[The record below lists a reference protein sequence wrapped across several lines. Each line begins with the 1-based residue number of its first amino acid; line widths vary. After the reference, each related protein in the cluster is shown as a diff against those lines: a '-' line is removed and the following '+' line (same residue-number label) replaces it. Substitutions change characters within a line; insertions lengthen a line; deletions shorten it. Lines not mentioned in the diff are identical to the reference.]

1 MIFQRDE
8 NSCVPRSGPQ
18 FQPSLDVASQQACH
32 ADFNLKQSLFRIGD
46 DCIYER

>member
-1 MIFQRDE
+1 MIYYD
-8 NSCVPRSGPQ
+8 SLSIHRSGPQ
-18 FQPSLDVASQQACH
+18 LQPNFDIASQQAYH